1 LLQFGNS
8 FPFRSKRNAP
18 ASKIEV
24 YAMDNFIS
32 LVEKIE
38 HKFLDK
44 KPLKSI
50 ANYIRKLGYD
60 DAKWTTLLG
69 TNSGIN

>member
-1 LLQFGNS
+1 
-8 FPFRSKRNAP
+8 
-18 ASKIEV
+18 
-24 YAMDNFIS
+24 MDNFIS

-38 HKFLDK
+38 RHKLTNK
-44 KPLKSI
+44 KPMTTI

-69 TNSGIN
+69 AHSGEEISMK